1 MHAKPSTLLVINPN
15 STQVVTDHISL
26 ALEVFRRPGS
36 NEGPRIVCETLTSG
50 PPGIES
56 QAHVDGISEKLIT
69 WFEAH
74 PHYRNVDAVVLAC
87 FSDPGMVALRETLSC
102 PVFGSAECAYLT
114 AAAMGDKFGVISI
127 LSRAIGRHKRQ
138 VRLLGLE
145 HKLAEDLP
153 IEVNVVDLVKEDLTF
168 TRMLSV
174 GKTLIDKHGARVI
187 IMGCAGMAR
196 YRARLEAELAV
207 PVIDPTQAGVAIAVG
222 QLLVRGMAAGSIAA
236 AKKAA

>member
-1 MHAKPSTLLVINPN
+1 MKQAQSTLLVINPN

-26 ALEVFRRPGS
+26 ALEPFRRPGS
-36 NEGPRIVCETLTSG
+36 TEGPAIVCETLTSG

-56 QAHVDGISEKLIT
+56 QAHVDGISEKLIA

-114 AAAMGDKFGVISI
+114 AASMGDKFGVISI
-127 LSRAIGRHKRQ
+127 LSRAVGRHKRQ

-207 PVIDPTQAGVAIAVG
+207 PVIDPTQAGVAIAIG
-222 QLLVRGMAAGSIAA
+222 QLLVRGMAVGSGIVTKRAA
-236 AKKAA
+236 